1 MTQAGDARTLA
12 GPCAPAKS
20 QPVHPAHSGFA
31 EESCDTGEEEGDEG
45 LTGDLERQRVRGIQI
60 LQPWAPFGVHSAA

>member
-1 MTQAGDARTLA
+1 MTQAGERENFGRPVCTRE
-12 GPCAPAKS
+12 S

-31 EESCDTGEEEGDEG
+31 EESCDTGEGEGDEDP
-45 LTGDLERQRVRGIQI
+45 TGDLERQRVKGIQI

>member
-12 GPCAPAKS
+12 GPCAPAS
-20 QPVHPAHSGFA
+20 LSRHPAHSGFA
-31 EESCDTGEEEGDEG
+31 EESCDTREEEGDEDP
-45 LTGDLERQRVRGIQI
+45 TGDLERQRVKGIQI